1 MSHTTVFTSHSY
13 NCRLAVVAPFYS
25 IPNWALAGDTMV
37 TQSMCFS
44 GWASHLA
51 NPQVTS
57 SGSTPDSPW
66 GHSPPGGV
74 CMIFPEGVERRV
86 RTRDTHLVSGTVSL
100 NPELHGLQCL
110 SSPITLHWFH
120 TWLYLID
127 IIAKASQLNVTPNI
141 TSFTSH

>member
-1 MSHTTVFTSHSY
+1 MRHTTVFTSHSY
-13 NCRLAVVAPFYS
+13 NCRLAEVTPLYS
-25 IPNWALAGDTMV
+25 IPNWALVGEIMV
-37 TQSMCFS
+37 TQSICFS
-44 GWASHLA
+44 EWASHLA

-66 GHSPPGGV
+66 GHAPPRGA

-86 RTRDTHLVSGTVSL
+86 RTRNTHLVSGIAIL

-110 SSPITLHWFH
+110 SSPITTLIPHVTLSHWH
-120 TWLYLID
+120 HSKSL
-127 IIAKASQLNVTPNI
+127 SVNVTPDI